1 MSKLIYSQ
9 SSTLIEGTYQGIKN
23 RDQAVNPVYYSVA
36 FTGDGFLYTHGR
48 KFRLFNVIND
58 EVEGVIFQIQ
68 NGVAGL
74 YIDGASLGTG
84 NVVQSIANDGII
96 TSSIADGIATIGHAE
111 FLTEASTYGSSTQI
125 PIITVNKSAH
135 ITAISNSS
143 TIDISKIRADA
154 TTTTGQYHPV
164 GVTDNTLQNPIYQ
177 NNFYFDGLG
186 NVHAANY
193 YIGNSALSELFAPLS
208 HVTTYATDTTY
219 GNVKLSDLVD
229 NTKDVNEHIAAT
241 PKALSAAIAAANQ
254 YSEDLFAA
262 QDAMVF
268 IGTVGA
274 DGVITAHN
282 DTVAQG
288 IVDGVSTLAN
298 LDYKVGWTLRFISAG
313 TYQGQEVETGDMIIA
328 VRKRG
333 DNFSI
338 NDWTIIQTN
347 ISGALTATSNLNGLL
362 YAGGSRVVNALA
374 LSNGILKSDGSTLSF
389 VNPNT
394 LWRDIKINNTS
405 IGTDPFNLIAGTNIS
420 LSVNNGDITISAGA
434 SDILATSSYLT
445 IAQNL
450 VEFKY
455 KPSEAATLQI
465 GGGLS
470 LTTDN
475 NAYTLSH
482 AIGNTITSK
491 LGKITTDQYGH
502 VTSVEEVS
510 TLPNPK
516 ALVFKDN
523 AGNSIL
529 SYSGSTLINL
539 IFANGTDIGFTF
551 STNINNEPVI
561 TPTITHKYRG
571 VQFYPTQEAAN
582 PVALLA
588 NTVST
593 VLTLIG
599 GDNVSLSNVNSSNE
613 NLPEGTLM
621 INAED
626 TWRNIEAYKFQSN
639 LLSRSSIG
647 DTTLRFS
654 DDFLFGEDEVGIMW
668 TEIDEDGRVT
678 YVK

>member
-48 KFRLFNVIND
+48 KFRLFNVVND

-68 NGVAGL
+68 NGVAGF
-74 YIDGASLGTG
+74 YIDGTSLGTG
-84 NVVQSIANDGII
+84 NVIQSVSNDGII
-96 TSSIADGIATIGHAE
+96 TSSVADGVATIGHAE
-111 FLTEASTYGSSTQI
+111 FLTESQASSTYGSATQI
-125 PIITVNKSAH
+125 PLITVNKSGH
-135 ITAISNSS
+135 ITSISNSD

-164 GVTDNTLQNPIYQ
+164 GVTNNTLQNPLYQ
-177 NNFYFDGLG
+177 NNFYFDGAG
-186 NVHAANY
+186 NVHATNY
-193 YIGNSALSELFAPLS
+193 YIENKTLSELFAPIS
-208 HVTTYATDTTY
+208 HVTTYATDVTY
-219 GNVKLSDLVD
+219 GHVILSDSVD
-229 NTKDVNEHIAAT
+229 ASKDVNEHIAAT
-241 PKALSAAIAAANQ
+241 PKALYTAIATANQ

-268 IGTVGA
+268 IGTIGA

-282 DTVAQG
+282 DVVSPG

-298 LDYKVGWTLRFISAG
+298 LDYKVGWTLRFTSEG
-313 TYQGQEVETGDMIIA
+313 TYQGQEVEIGDMIIA

-333 DNFSI
+333 EDFSMD
-338 NDWTIIQTN
+338 DWTIIQTN

-362 YAGGSRVVNALA
+362 YAGGSRVVSALA
-374 LSNGILKSDGSTLSF
+374 LSNGVLKSDGSTLSF

-394 LWRDIKINNTS
+394 LWRDISIDNTS
-405 IGTDPFNLIAGTNIS
+405 IGTNSFNLIPGTNIS
-420 LSVNNGDITISAGA
+420 LTVNNGDITISAGA
-434 SDILATSSYLT
+434 SDILASSSYLT

-455 KPSEAATLQI
+455 KPNAEATLQI

-470 LTTDN
+470 LITDN
-475 NAYTLSH
+475 GTYTLSH
-482 AIGNTITSK
+482 ATGNIITSK

-502 VTSVEEVS
+502 ITSVEEVS
-510 TLPNPK
+510 ALPNPK

-523 AGNSIL
+523 AGINVL
-529 SYSGSTLINL
+529 SYSGSTITNL
-539 IFANGTDIGFTF
+539 VFANGTDAGFTF
-551 STNINNEPVI
+551 STNTSGETVI

-571 VQFYPTQEAAN
+571 VQFYPTSSSEN

-588 NTVST
+588 NNVST
-593 VLTLIG
+593 FLTLVG
-599 GDNVSLSNVNSSNE
+599 GENVTLSTGQ
-613 NLPEGTLM
+613 NLLEGTLI

-647 DTTLRFS
+647 DTTLKFS
-654 DDFLFGEDEVGIMW
+654 DDFLFGGDEIGIVW